1 MGNVKHGFFRAG
13 FMLCDRCVLN
23 ARCASFVPAGEC
35 SVEGKTFDL
44 IVTELFDQYG
54 LEGLADEILAG
65 RVAMNLIR
73 IARAEAYEANVGFS
87 NASVAWGVFIA
98 CLERNMRLFLKDLAL
113 LRIERKR
120 VEKDDVLVDVNR
132 LLAGGNMKRALICRR
147 VYPIKLMPESRAVH
161 TMRRWS
167 LGRRRIWRVNDA
179 EA

>member
-1 MGNVKHGFFRAG
+1 
-13 FMLCDRCVLN
+13 
-23 ARCASFVPAGEC
+23 
-35 SVEGKTFDL
+35 
-44 IVTELFDQYG
+44 
-54 LEGLADEILAG
+54 
-65 RVAMNLIR
+65 MNLIR

-132 LLAGGNMKRALICRR
+132 LLYGGNMKRALICRR
-147 VYPIKLMPESRAVH
+147 FYPTEYISESRALH
-161 TMRRWS
+161 KMRRWS